1 MDRIR
6 EGVFFTTPDPL
17 PRGRHAVDRDEA
29 RERQRERLMI
39 AATELVADL
48 GARAVGVR
56 EISAHAGV
64 SRASFYDC
72 FEDKDAC
79 FHAAYDRFIGVLT
92 DRMVAAI
99 AERTDWQRL
108 VRAVIGAYLGTLSD
122 DPVVGRAFQVEMD
135 ALGRP
140 ARERRRAALTAM
152 AVVIKQRRDEWW
164 PGAEEVPVEA
174 YLACVYATRQ
184 LACDRM
190 DDGGDPLDLLDSAAR
205 WVAELLERPLV

>member
-1 MDRIR
+1 MESIR
-6 EGVFFTTPDPL
+6 EGVFFTTPEPL

-39 AATELVADL
+39 AATELVAEH

-64 SRASFYDC
+64 SRAAFYDC
-72 FEDKDAC
+72 FADKDAC

-92 DRMVAAI
+92 ERMLAAI
-99 AERTDWQRL
+99 TEREDWQVL
-108 VRAVIGAYLGTLSD
+108 VRDVIGAYLGTLSA

-135 ALGRP
+135 TLGRP
-140 ARERRRAALTAM
+140 ARERRRGALTAM
-152 AVVIKQRRDEWW
+152 ATLMKEHRDAFW
-164 PGAEEVPVEA
+164 PGAEGVPVEA
-174 YLACVYATRQ
+174 YLACTYATRQ

-190 DDGGDPLDLLDSAAR
+190 DDGGDPLDLLPDAAR
-205 WVAELLERPLV
+205 WVAELLERPLA